1 MNKKLY
7 VGNLNRRTTAATL
20 LDLFG
25 AIGEVVSVKL
35 VTDCMTGR
43 SRGFAFVKM
52 ANKDD
57 AQRAIDQLNGRRIDG
72 KNIKVAAKRPRKI
85 PELHLPWGL
94 RGHKPPPRQR

>member
-20 LDLFG
+20 RDLFG
-25 AIGEVVSVKL
+25 EIGEVVSVRL
-35 VTDCMTGR
+35 VTDCLTGR

-52 ANKDD
+52 ADKDA
-57 AQRAIDQLNGRRIDG
+57 AQRAIDQLNGRRVDD

-85 PELHLPWGL
+85 PELNLPWGM
-94 RGHKPPPRQR
+94 RSHRPPPRRR